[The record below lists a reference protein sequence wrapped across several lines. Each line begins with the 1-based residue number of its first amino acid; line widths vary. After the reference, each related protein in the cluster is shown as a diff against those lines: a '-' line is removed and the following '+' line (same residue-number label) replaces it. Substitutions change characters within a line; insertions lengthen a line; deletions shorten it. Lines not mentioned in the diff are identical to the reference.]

1 MKTTFL
7 SHRKVLGQR
16 RGESKK
22 NIHDPAKANYDGKIK
37 F

>member
-7 SHRKVLGQR
+7 RHRKVVGQK
-16 RGESKK
+16 RGEDKK
-22 NIHDPAKANYDGKIK
+22 NIHDPAKANYGGKIK